1 MGWPLKSQEVESKL
15 AHWDKALAE
24 AKRKHKD
31 SRFHLAE
38 AKGGRKNAK
47 AALGGFEK
55 QAKELQVSLKN
66 TKMQLASAKKQLTL
80 LHKDIEGKDAEKA
93 KAKQAAYN
101 AGMTKTG

>member
-1 MGWPLKSQEVESKL
+1 M

-31 SRFHLAE
+31 SCFHLVE
-38 AKGGRKNAK
+38 AKRGRKNDE

-66 TKMQLASAKKQLTL
+66 TKM
-80 LHKDIEGKDAEKA
+80 
-93 KAKQAAYN
+93 
-101 AGMTKTG
+101 

>member
-1 MGWPLKSQEVESKL
+1 M
-15 AHWDKALAE
+15 AHWDKALAK

-31 SRFHLAE
+31 SHFHLA
-38 AKGGRKNAK
+38 KVKRGRKNAE

-66 TKMQLASAKKQLTL
+66 TKMQLVSAKKQLKL
-80 LHKDIEGKDAEKA
+80 LHKDIKGKDAEKA

-101 AGMTKTG
+101 ASMTKTG